1 MLAKHVK
8 GMEMQFWDSNRK
20 PAEWVDEWEG
30 PKTNQLPAMIMLTL
44 KLADDPHSTRVT
56 EEITRIISVP
66 AVTVQ
71 PLWQSPRAGT
81 TQPGTPGA
89 LVTPGVPGAPG
100 LPGSPG
106 VVPNPG
112 LPGNPGGMTIRPR

>member
-1 MLAKHVK
+1 V
-8 GMEMQFWDSNRK
+8 G
-20 PAEWVDEWEG
+20 G
-30 PKTNQLPAMIMLTL
+30 PQDNQLPKMIMLTL

-56 EEITRIISVP
+56 EEITRIISLP

-71 PLWQSPRAGT
+71 PLWQTARTGNM
-81 TQPGTPGA
+81 QPGTPGA

-112 LPGNPGGMTIRPR
+112 LPGNPGG